1 MKNSSIFTLLSS
13 LFCACLI
20 VSNIVAGKLYAA
32 PFGITLTTGVWLFP
46 IVYIIGDVIPEVYG
60 LKAAR
65 QVIWTGFLCNLVAV
79 GIFLLT
85 IGLPYP
91 VYWQNQGA
99 FEVVLGFTPRLLLA
113 SFIGYLVGTN
123 INAVIL
129 VTMKK
134 FTNGNLLWLR
144 TISST
149 IFGEFADSALFL
161 SIAFI
166 GILPLNIILS
176 MIIAQSLFKII
187 YEVAFTPI
195 TYFVVYYVKE
205 KELWG

>member
-1 MKNSSIFTLLSS
+1 
-13 LFCACLI
+13 
-20 VSNIVAGKLYAA
+20 VAGKLYAA